1 MKNRKAGRQCQS
13 DQSVPASKNSDLY
26 WQVRV
31 LCQMA
36 MFQKYCKSVLLSSF
50 ETLVVL
56 ILTPVTNLLSFE
68 WTETSLHVPVTS
80 RAHQTYSG
88 VTGVMIYGPYW
99 QPCKCFT
106 WPSLL
111 LKLTSLLCSFP
122 CNNVSFDHKIIF
134 SCSYWIWRPS

>member
-13 DQSVPASKNSDLY
+13 DQSVPASKNSDLC

-36 MFQKYCKSVLLSSF
+36 MYQKYCKSRLLSSF

-111 LKLTSLLCSFP
+111 LKLTSLLCSFT